1 MAWQGLLAAIQH
13 QFTLSTFIKK
23 IIFLC
28 GALKCP
34 TKILYF
40 PAFLVPRFGHMTK
53 FWHLRLYV
61 ILIRG
66 LIKGSGLF

>member
-1 MAWQGLLAAIQH
+1 MAGTAGCHPTSIYPFYLH
-13 QFTLSTFIKK
+13 KK
-23 IIFLC
+23 IIFLY

-53 FWHLRLYV
+53 FWQLRLYV

>member
-1 MAWQGLLAAIQH
+1 MAGTAGCHPTSIYPFYLH
-13 QFTLSTFIKK
+13 KKK

-53 FWHLRLYV
+53 FWQLRLYV